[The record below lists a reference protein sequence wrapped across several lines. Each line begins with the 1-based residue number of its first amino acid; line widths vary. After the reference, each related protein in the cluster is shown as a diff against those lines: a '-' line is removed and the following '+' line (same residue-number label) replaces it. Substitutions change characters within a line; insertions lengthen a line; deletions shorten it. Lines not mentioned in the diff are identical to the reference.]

1 MIEQGKH
8 NELLQLNGVYAD
20 LVRKQVIDTNEDS
33 VKNKNVDPDLLL
45 QQEELEVQQQTRE
58 NEALK
63 VVKLASKE
71 ISYIDMEDK
80 GEIFVNSAS
89 NASSV
94 TLDAYDLKI
103 SKQKQDKKTMKKQK
117 APVREVLAQM
127 RPEWGLLA
135 AGVFGGIIAGCIFP
149 IYSFL
154 FSKVITTISDPSST
168 NIAPGPLKGT
178 NLYALLFFIIGVCAF
193 IGFSMQ
199 TTAFEIAGESY
210 TKRLRS
216 QIFAAYMRQEIGFYD
231 LEENNTGALTTK
243 LAVDAHN
250 VNEMVTKVWG
260 DVTQL
265 LTTMTVGMI
274 IAFVHSWAL
283 TLIVLCMAP
292 FIMAAT
298 SYESRIHRGFEDK
311 TKRANAESGEVAG
324 EAIREI
330 RTVAALNKQGY
341 FEDRYFHATERPHK
355 LAGQKAYLSSIGY
368 GLSRGIGIYTSAVAF
383 YGGSRLI
390 ANGSITFQQM
400 FTTMQGK
407 YFIPWSQKK
416 ILIRIKSSSYY
427 DRF

>member
-20 LVRKQVIDTNEDS
+20 LVRKQAIDTNDVAS
-33 VKNKNVDPDLLL
+33 KVKNMDPDLLL
-45 QQEELEVQQQTRE
+45 QQEEQEIQEQIRE
-58 NEALK
+58 KELQK
-63 VVKLASKE
+63 LTKLASNKKE
-71 ISYIDMEDK
+71 NALIDMVEEK
-80 GEIFVNSAS
+80 EEIHIDSDNNSS
-89 NASSV
+89 I

-103 SKQKQDKKTMKKQK
+103 SKQKQDKKAMKKQK
-117 APVREVLAQM
+117 APVREVLTQM
-127 RPEWGLLA
+127 RPEWPLLA
-135 AGVFGGIIAGCIFP
+135 AGVLGAMLAGCIFP

-178 NLYALLFFIIGVCAF
+178 NLYAFFFFIIGVCAF
-193 IGFSMQ
+193 IGFGTQ
-199 TTAFEIAGESY
+199 NLAFEIAGESY

-216 QIFAAYMRQEIGFYD
+216 KLFAAYMRQEIGFYD
-231 LEENNTGALTTK
+231 MEENNTGALTTK

-260 DVTQL
+260 DVTQF
-265 LTTMTVGMI
+265 LTTITTGMI
-274 IAFVHSWAL
+274 IGFVHSWAL
-283 TLIVLCMAP
+283 ALIVLCMAP

-298 SYESRIHRGFEDK
+298 FYESRIHRGYEDK

-330 RTVAALNKQGY
+330 RTVAALNKQSY

-355 LAGQKAYLSSIGY
+355 LAKQKAYLSSIGY

-390 ANGSITFQQM
+390 ANGTITFQQM
-400 FTTMQGK
+400 FTTMQGNI
-407 YFIPWSQKK
+407 YTCIYTLTLLTF
-416 ILIRIKSSSYY
+416 L
-427 DRF
+427 FLFL